1 VTELPYYL
9 VEVSYTAEAWKT
21 LVKNPQNR
29 MDAVSRAVEKVG
41 GKFHGGWFAFG
52 QYDVIII
59 LEMPDNVAAAA
70 NSIAY
75 AAGGACSAVRTT
87 PLLTPEEAVKALKKA
102 SETSYRP
109 PT

>member
-1 VTELPYYL
+1 MPYYL

-29 MDAVSRAVEKVG
+29 MDAVNRAVEKAG